1 MEADVGLTERLNY
14 FFVQGRS
21 PANLLCRSSRASR
34 RSNKIRIGAFSVS
47 VSSPPSEDAN
57 RRRLQVEQR
66 ASRRKIVETRPRL
79 PRELGTARDNRR
91 DARVC

>member
-1 MEADVGLTERLNY
+1 MGLTEWLNY

-21 PANLLCRSSRASR
+21 PASLLCQSSRASFQ
-34 RSNKIRIGAFSVS
+34 IRIGGFRVS

-57 RRRLQVEQR
+57 RRRLQVDQR

-79 PRELGTARDNRR
+79 PRELGTARDNRGG
-91 DARVC
+91 ARIC

>member
-1 MEADVGLTERLNY
+1 MEANMGLTEWLNY

-34 RSNKIRIGAFSVS
+34 RENNIRIGGFSVS
-47 VSSPPSEDAN
+47 VPTPSEDAN
-57 RRRLQVEQR
+57 RRRLQVDQR
-66 ASRRKIVETRPRL
+66 ASRRKIVGTRPRL